1 MNDYMAKSRGTRQAI
16 KSRAVL
22 FLLPAFICFTISFIV
37 PFAQGIYL
45 SFCDFNIPRDAQF
58 TGLDNY
64 TAAFSD
70 PSFGSAF
77 RNTLLFT
84 LASVIFINVPAFL
97 LALFLSEKFKG
108 VSLFRTAFFIPN
120 LIGGVVLG
128 YIWSMIF
135 DGILHYFSTYLTA
148 NPTFGFWALVILV
161 AWQQIG
167 YMMIIYIAGFQAVPA
182 DMMEAADID
191 GASSLQRLFRI
202 VLPNMLPSISICV
215 FLSLTNGFKLFDQN
229 LALTG
234 GAPIRTLE
242 NGMQI
247 KTTELL
253 ALNIYSTYNINRNWH
268 GTAQA
273 KAVIFFLLVGAFAL
287 AQQYLTNRE
296 DRETAGRKRFRK
308 KGAEKA

>member
-1 MNDYMAKSRGTRQAI
+1 MNDFTAKSRGIRRSI
-16 KSRAVL
+16 RMRAPL
-22 FLLPAFICFTISFIV
+22 FLLPAFICFAISFIV

-45 SFCDFNIPRDAQF
+45 SFCDFNIPKDASW

-64 TAAFSD
+64 SAVFAD

-77 RNTLLFT
+77 RNTFFFT
-84 LASVIFINVPAFL
+84 LASVIVINIPAFL
-97 LALFLSEKFKG
+97 LAMFLSEKFRG

-135 DGILHYFSTYLTA
+135 DGILHYFGTYLTA
-148 NPTFGFWALVILV
+148 SPTFGFWALVILV

-167 YMMIIYIAGFQAVPA
+167 YMMIIYIAGFQSIPS
-182 DMMEAADID
+182 DMLEAADID
-191 GASSLQRLFRI
+191 GASPVQRLFRI
-202 VLPNMLPSISICV
+202 VLPNMLSAISVCV
-215 FLSLTNGFKLFDQN
+215 FLTLTNGFKLFDQN

-234 GAPIRTLE
+234 GAPIKTLE

-273 KAVIFFLLVGAFAL
+273 KAVIFFLLVGVMAL
-287 AQQYLTNRE
+287 TQQFLTNRE
-296 DRETAGRKRFRK
+296 KRSGK
-308 KGAEKA
+308 KGADKA

>member
-1 MNDYMAKSRGTRQAI
+1 MNDFTAKSRGIRRSI
-16 KSRAVL
+16 RMRAPL
-22 FLLPAFICFTISFIV
+22 FLLPAFICFAISFIV

-45 SFCDFNIPRDAQF
+45 SFCDFNIPKDASW

-64 TAAFSD
+64 SAVFAD

-77 RNTLLFT
+77 RNTFFFT
-84 LASVIFINVPAFL
+84 LASVIVINIPAFL
-97 LALFLSEKFKG
+97 LAMFLSEKFRG

-135 DGILHYFSTYLTA
+135 DGILHYFGTYLTA
-148 NPTFGFWALVILV
+148 SPTFGFWALVILV

-167 YMMIIYIAGFQAVPA
+167 YMMIIYIAGFQSIPS
-182 DMMEAADID
+182 DMLEAADID
-191 GASSLQRLFRI
+191 GASPVQRLFRI
-202 VLPNMLPSISICV
+202 VLPNMLSAISVCV
-215 FLSLTNGFKLFDQN
+215 FLTLTNGFKLFDQN

-234 GAPIRTLE
+234 GAPIKTLE

-273 KAVIFFLLVGAFAL
+273 KAVIFFLLVGVMAL
-287 AQQYLTNRE
+287 TQQVLTNRE
-296 DRETAGRKRFRK
+296 KRSGK
-308 KGAEKA
+308 KGADKA